1 MFELFSEFVILI
13 YKRQEDTLLIRLK
26 VRLQNYWYTLI
37 LNFQMAK
44 TPRAEAHGIGWT

>member
-26 VRLQNYWYTLI
+26 VRLQNY
-37 LNFQMAK
+37 
-44 TPRAEAHGIGWT
+44 